1 MDYAKGNV
9 ECSKKAYEI
18 EAECITNMLNYLDE
32 KELRAMGQL
41 VSGYLDFAERL
52 SNAVKMKKL
61 GIDIAVICQVTGL
74 SEQEIANL

>member
-1 MDYAKGNV
+1 
-9 ECSKKAYEI
+9 
-18 EAECITNMLNYLDE
+18 
-32 KELRAMGQL
+32 MGQL